1 MLFPI
6 PVLITELE
14 IKRNRFSYFS
24 REFATKGI
32 SVLLKAK
39 YSLSWVWGQ
48 VLVVIPAPVR
58 LRQEDLKASVGYTV
72 SSRPG

>member
-1 MLFPI
+1 MVLFPI

-14 IKRNRFSYFS
+14 TKKFPYFS

-32 SVLLKAK
+32 FVPLKAK

-48 VLVVIPAPVR
+48 VLVIPAPVR
-58 LRQEDLKASVGYTV
+58 LRQEDLKASEGYTV

>member
-1 MLFPI
+1 MVLFPI

-14 IKRNRFSYFS
+14 TKKFPYFS

-32 SVLLKAK
+32 SVPLKAK

-48 VLVVIPAPVR
+48 VLVIPAPVR
-58 LRQEDLKASVGYTV
+58 LRQEDLKASEGYTV